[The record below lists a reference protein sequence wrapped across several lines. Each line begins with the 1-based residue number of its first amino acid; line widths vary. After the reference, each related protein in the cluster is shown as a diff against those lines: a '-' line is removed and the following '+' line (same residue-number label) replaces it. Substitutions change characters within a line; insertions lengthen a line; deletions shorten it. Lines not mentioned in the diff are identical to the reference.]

1 METHDHQLSA
11 DTYPPS
17 GATGENM
24 TTQTPGTA
32 SVSQEVSPRGMSGP
46 SVGGQYAQASPADAA
61 HTTSVD
67 PSTHTVMPDQ
77 QGQAVSPS
85 AQVRTPGTVSGAPDP
100 AAQAASIEPPA
111 DTATPDQGQT
121 DSQSD
126 QAQAAGQ
133 QAQFQPN
140 VIMDP
145 ATGQLYYA
153 MPQGQPVQPIPQNG
167 QYVYYTT
174 QVPPEPASAPEP
186 HQPDFAQIVKS
197 VEEFAEG
204 DATVADVV
212 KTLWT
217 ETSQDDQFW
226 KGAVV
231 GAAAAV
237 LLTSGPVRGAM
248 DKTFGSLF
256 GKNAADASA
265 SAAPGSAA
273 DPKAK

>member
-1 METHDHQLSA
+1 METHDH
-11 DTYPPS
+11 PS
-17 GATGENM
+17 PVDAHPSSDATGENM
-24 TTQTPGTA
+24 T
-32 SVSQEVSPRGMSGP
+32 S
-46 SVGGQYAQASPADAA
+46 QASPADVSHAA
-61 HTTSVD
+61 PLD
-67 PSTHTVMPDQ
+67 PSTHTAMPDQ
-77 QGQAVSPS
+77 QGRTVSQS
-85 AQVRTPGTVSGAPDP
+85 AQPPGADTASGVPDP
-100 AAQAASIEPPA
+100 TAQAMPDQSINGQADAGQAASVNPSA
-111 DTATPDQGQT
+111 YTAIPGQGQT
-121 DSQSD
+121 VSQS
-126 QAQAAGQ
+126 AQAAGQ
-133 QAQFQPN
+133 QPQFQPNAN

-153 MPQGQPVQPIPQNG
+153 MPQGQPVQPTPQNG

-174 QVPPEPASAPEP
+174 QAPPEPPPAPEP
-186 HQPDFAQIVKS
+186 RQPDYAQIVKS

-248 DKTFGSLF
+248 GKTFGSFF
-256 GKNAADASA
+256 GQNGADAAA
-265 SAAPGSAA
+265 SAAPGPDV
-273 DPKAK
+273 DPKTT